1 MKRQPNKWLVFSGLA
16 IQIGILMYFMIHL
29 GLWIESKASVNSK
42 LPTLLCSL
50 VGLVAIVY
58 LILKQSKKINL

>member
-16 IQIGILMYFMIHL
+16 FQIGILMYVMIHL

-42 LPTLLCSL
+42 LPTLFCSL
-50 VGLVAIVY
+50 AGLIVIVY

>member
-29 GLWIESKASVNSK
+29 GLWIESTASVKSK

-50 VGLVAIVY
+50 AGLVAIVY